1 MNMDM
6 DTIKSLIQPAVIQ
19 EENGTRILKFER
31 TDPDVI
37 ARSAHLSDTVR
48 VFHLPLQSGGRRRYI
63 LYTPERDLALQAA
76 AALLSLLAACDE
88 TSLQGEEQDWD
99 DILWDSSEQDDSM
112 YDCVI
117 RRQEEMI
124 KDPGDEMAAI
134 SFITSE
140 NGRDEDNG
148 ADPDF
153 LFVDCGDEFNEKL
166 SEKLAFMSSRM
177 IILWVKNISMYR
189 FELEQLMFEQGYRII
204 RVPRPEPSYYED
216 LLKEYLSLCGYG
228 QEENLDLQELTGR
241 LMRYRNQYF
250 EMNDIFRFVD
260 QAMTNAEI
268 RRSHFLSV
276 EDFTLPRIREQEE
289 PEERLK
295 RMIGLK
301 EVKRQIEKVCAE
313 RIIQGNRTGMDLKPS
328 GYNLAFA
335 GPPGTGKSVVAALY
349 AEILS
354 KARATSGAFVSASR
368 ADIVGQYLGHT
379 APKIRKLFDKADG
392 GVLFVDEA
400 GGMTGT
406 DDYTREAVT
415 EFVRF
420 MEQRP
425 QTTVIFA
432 TYPDKMESFLNQDPG
447 LKSRISRVIRFP
459 SYTDEELLQILRL
472 MAETEG
478 CTIEE
483 GNEEFIR
490 SFFGKMRQL
499 QGESFGN
506 AREARRFL
514 KSSFSNYCV
523 RALNEKRQNGNEPD
537 FMIRRSE
544 MEQAARDILPGRRP
558 VYKIGFRISEQGT
571 GKEPGYDN

>member
-1 MNMDM
+1 
-6 DTIKSLIQPAVIQ
+6 
-19 EENGTRILKFER
+19 
-31 TDPDVI
+31 
-37 ARSAHLSDTVR
+37 
-48 VFHLPLQSGGRRRYI
+48 
-63 LYTPERDLALQAA
+63 
-76 AALLSLLAACDE
+76 
-88 TSLQGEEQDWD
+88 
-99 DILWDSSEQDDSM
+99 
-112 YDCVI
+112 
-117 RRQEEMI
+117 
-124 KDPGDEMAAI
+124 
-134 SFITSE
+134 
-140 NGRDEDNG
+140 
-148 ADPDF
+148 
-153 LFVDCGDEFNEKL
+153 
-166 SEKLAFMSSRM
+166 
-177 IILWVKNISMYR
+177 
-189 FELEQLMFEQGYRII
+189 MFEQGYRII